1 LDVSNWVFQVE
12 LSIHKAISMAL
23 SIHPVALSFQV
34 GAGENTAQISAV
46 VEVVASGPQP
56 ALVVGR
62 MLARLAAKVHFQVP
76 MVGGTLQANV
86 MHAPTIPITT
96 PYMYVI
102 GDTCFVRAIPMPKRI
117 DDLGVR
123 EITGVFAGLMLGRAR
138 GCIFDAALLE
148 YIQSMGIGTLADA
161 VSKGLNIVLFRP
173 HDNIRKVIE
182 MVGLH
187 HILPIQAS
195 LDGSIEVLAQKIH
208 ETKAAAI
215 QMGHKSA

>member
-1 LDVSNWVFQVE
+1 
-12 LSIHKAISMAL
+12 MAL

-46 VEVVASGPQP
+46 VETVASGPQP

-62 MLARLAAKVHFQVP
+62 MLARLTAKVHFQVP

-86 MHAPTIPITT
+86 MHAPTTT
-96 PYMYVI
+96 LNGPYLYVI
-102 GDTCFVRAIPMPKRI
+102 GDTCFVRAVPLPHRI
-117 DDLGVR
+117 DDAGTR
-123 EITGVFAGLMLGRAR
+123 EISSIFAGLMLGRAR

-148 YIQSMGIGTLADA
+148 YIQSMGIGTFADA

-187 HILPIQAS
+187 HILPIQPS
-195 LDGSIEVLAQKIH
+195 LDGAIEVLAQKIH

-215 QMGHKSA
+215 HAGHKPL